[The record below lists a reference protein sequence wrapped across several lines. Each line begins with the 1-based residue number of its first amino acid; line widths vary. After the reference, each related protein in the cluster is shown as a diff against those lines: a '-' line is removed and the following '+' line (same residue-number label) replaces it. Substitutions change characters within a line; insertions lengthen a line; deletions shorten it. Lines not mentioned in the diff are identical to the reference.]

1 MSNLAIVGEIAGDL
15 QLKQARVAN
24 WSDIGVREATLV
36 QRCAAHDETACAELV
51 ADHQRMV
58 VQLAV
63 NLLGD
68 REEALDLS
76 QEVFLRVFRTI
87 HRFRGHSTLRTWI
100 YRIAVNQAR
109 NRHRFWRRRHRNDQ
123 ISLDAHIAA
132 HGEFPST
139 LGLRPDRVFEQKALG
154 DRLQQALDRLPF
166 DQRTAIVL
174 REIDGLS
181 YDDIAFSL
189 GVAIGTVKSR
199 LTRARQALRDDL
211 RTERKP

>member
-1 MSNLAIVGEIAGDL
+1 M
-15 QLKQARVAN
+15 KQDSVAS

-36 QRCAAHDETACAELV
+36 QRCASRDESACAELV
-51 ADHQRMV
+51 SEHQRMV
-58 VQLAV
+58 VQLAS

-87 HRFRGHSTLRTWI
+87 HRFRGQSSLRTWI

-123 ISLDAHIAA
+123 VPLDVHVAT
-132 HGEFPST
+132 HGEFASRI
-139 LGLRPDRVFEQKALG
+139 GEEPDRPLEQKELG
-154 DRLQQALDRLPF
+154 QRLQQALDRLPF
-166 DQRTAIVL
+166 EQRTAIVL

-199 LTRARQALRDDL
+199 LTRARQALRADL
-211 RTERKP
+211 RSERRS